1 MFTQRIRSYLLASS
15 SALLLLGCG
24 GPLQEESPA
33 ASGQEPSTSQTAPL
47 SASCYDECY
56 QASST
61 CPQQCGASQAACD
74 AATAVCYDSCN
85 RGVGPWLPC

>member
-1 MFTQRIRSYLLASS
+1 MLTQRIRSYLLASS

-33 ASGQEPSTSQTAPL
+33 TSNTSQTAPL
-47 SASCYDECY
+47 SESCYDECY
-56 QASST
+56 QANLT
-61 CPQQCGASQAACD
+61 CPQQCGATQQQCD
-74 AATAVCYDSCN
+74 DATAICYDSCN